1 MAYSAILIVSVFLLL
16 AFAVER
22 VSAWLRLPSVIVL
35 VALGFIAKPA
45 LGVLGYQLDG
55 VDMLVPLLGA
65 VGLILIVLEGAFDI
79 ELRRDRLALAGRAL
93 GMALVSLLFYMA
105 VFAALAMLVLGWPLF
120 TSLLLAVPFAII
132 SSAVAIP
139 SSQSQPAA
147 VREFVVY
154 ESSISDILGVLLFF
168 AVMHS
173 GGTVG
178 GLLSGLIGGGVLS
191 LLLSLVCSV
200 VLVLVLMRVDGH
212 IRFVPLLAG
221 LFGLYAVGEL
231 LHLSP
236 LIMVLLFGLVL
247 NNPRLIVRIPGL
259 RGWMDE
265 SYETTLDQFKVL
277 VQELTFAVRGVF
289 FILLGYWTELA
300 DLLAWQAWLTA
311 ALALAVIYGG
321 RRLLL
326 KLARQQAAE
335 VLLWFAPRGLITV
348 LLFLNVQTLSLSDTQ
363 GAMAVPPLPDYFSGA
378 VLIVV
383 LVSTALV
390 AMARRQTEA
399 AEPTTMNSSS

>member
-1 MAYSAILIVSVFLLL
+1 MAYSAILIVSIFLLL

-22 VSAWLRLPSVIVL
+22 VSALLRLPSVIVL
-35 VALGFIAKPA
+35 VGLGFIAKPL
-45 LGVLGYQLDG
+45 LGLLGYQLDG
-55 VDMLVPLLGA
+55 VDVLVPVLGA

-79 ELRRDRLALAGRAL
+79 ELRRDRLPLAGRAF
-93 GMALVSLLFYMA
+93 GMALASLLFYMA
-105 VFAALAMLVLGWPLF
+105 VFAALAMLVLGWTLF
-120 TSLLLAVPFAII
+120 TAMLLAVPFAII

-139 SSQSQPAA
+139 SSQSQPGP

-173 GGTVG
+173 GGTVV

-191 LLLSLVCSV
+191 LLLSAVCSV
-200 VLVLVLMRVDGH
+200 GLVLVLMRVDGH

-247 NNPRLIVRIPGL
+247 NNPSLIARIPGL
-259 RGWMDE
+259 RGWMDA
-265 SYETTLDQFKVL
+265 SYDTTLDQFKVL

-300 DLLAWQAWLTA
+300 DLVAWQAWATA

-326 KLARQQAAE
+326 AFARQQAAD

-348 LLFLNVQTLSLSDTQ
+348 LLFLNVQALSQSEAQ
-363 GAMAVPPLPDYFSGA
+363 GAMAVPPLPTYFTGA

-390 AMARRQTEA
+390 AMARRQAGATGA
-399 AEPTTMNSSS
+399 STLNSSS

>member
-22 VSAWLRLPSVIVL
+22 VSARLRLPSVIVL
-35 VALGFIAKPA
+35 VGLGFIAKPL
-45 LGVLGYQLDG
+45 LGLLGRQLDG
-55 VDMLVPLLGA
+55 VDVLVPVLGA

-79 ELRRDRLALAGRAL
+79 ELRRDRLPLATRAL
-93 GMALVSLLFYMA
+93 GTAGIGLLFYMA
-105 VFAALAMLVLGWPLF
+105 VFAALAMLVLDWAFFPA
-120 TSLLLAVPFAII
+120 LLLSVPFAII

-139 SSQSQPAA
+139 SSQSQPAP

-154 ESSISDILGVLLFF
+154 ESSISDILGVLVFF
-168 AVMHS
+168 ALMHS
-173 GGTVG
+173 GGTVA

-200 VLVLVLMRVDGH
+200 GLVLVLMRVDGH

-236 LIMVLLFGLVL
+236 LIMVLLFGLAL
-247 NNPRLIVRIPGL
+247 NNPALITRIPGL
-259 RGWMDE
+259 RGWMDDR
-265 SYETTLDQFKVL
+265 YDATLDQFKVL

-300 DLLAWQAWLTA
+300 DLVAWQAWATA
-311 ALALAVIYGG
+311 LLALAVIYGG

-326 KLARQQAAE
+326 AFARQAAADA
-335 VLLWFAPRGLITV
+335 LLWFAPRGLITV
-348 LLFLNVQTLSLSDTQ
+348 LLFLNVQALSQSESHPP
-363 GAMAVPPLPDYFSGA
+363 GAMSVPPLPAYFTGA

-390 AMARRQTEA
+390 ALARRKPQTS
-399 AEPTTMNSSS
+399 NIDSSP

>member
-1 MAYSAILIVSVFLLL
+1 MAYSAILIVSIFLLL

-22 VSAWLRLPSVIVL
+22 VSAWLGLPSVIVL
-35 VALGFIAKPA
+35 VGLGFIAKPL
-45 LGVLGYQLDG
+45 LGLLGYHLNG
-55 VDMLVPLLGA
+55 VDVLVPVLGA

-79 ELRRDRLALAGRAL
+79 ELRRDRLPLAGRAF
-93 GMALVSLLFYMA
+93 GMALTSLLFYMA
-105 VFAALAMLVLGWPLF
+105 VFAALAMLVLGWTLF
-120 TSLLLAVPFAII
+120 TALLLAVPFAII

-139 SSQSQPAA
+139 SSQSQPGP

-154 ESSISDILGVLLFF
+154 ESSISDILGVLVFF
-168 AVMHS
+168 ALMHS

-178 GLLSGLIGGGVLS
+178 GLLAGLIGGGVLS
-191 LLLSLVCSV
+191 LLLSAVCSV
-200 VLVLVLMRVDGH
+200 GLVLVLMRVDGH

-231 LHLSP
+231 FHLSP

-247 NNPRLIVRIPGL
+247 NNPRLIARIPGL

-265 SYETTLDQFKVL
+265 SYDATLDQFKVL

-300 DLLAWQAWLTA
+300 DLVAWQAWATA

-326 KLARQQAAE
+326 AFARQQAAD

-348 LLFLNVQTLSLSDTQ
+348 LLFLNVQALSQSNAQ
-363 GAMAVPPLPDYFSGA
+363 AAMAVPPLPTYFTGA

-390 AMARRQTEA
+390 AMARRQAIA
-399 AEPTTMNSSS
+399 AGASTLNSSS

>member
-1 MAYSAILIVSVFLLL
+1 MAYSAILIVSIFLLL

-22 VSAWLRLPSVIVL
+22 VSALLRLPSVIVL
-35 VALGFIAKPA
+35 VAVGFVAKPLLA
-45 LGVLGYQLDG
+45 ALGYQLDG
-55 VDMLVPLLGA
+55 VGVLVPVLGA
-65 VGLILIVLEGAFDI
+65 IGLILIVLEGAFDI
-79 ELRRDRLALAGRAL
+79 ELRRDRLPLAGRAF
-93 GMALVSLLFYMA
+93 GMALASLLFYMA
-105 VFAALAMLVLGWPLF
+105 VFAALAMLVLGWSLF
-120 TSLLLAVPFAII
+120 SALLLAVPFAII

-139 SSQSQPAA
+139 SSQSQPGS

-154 ESSISDILGVLLFF
+154 ESSISDILGVLVFF
-168 AVMHS
+168 ALMNS
-173 GGTVG
+173 GGTVV

-191 LLLSLVCSV
+191 LLLSAVCSIG
-200 VLVLVLMRVDGH
+200 LVLVLMRIDGH

-247 NNPRLIVRIPGL
+247 NNPSLIARIPGL
-259 RGWMDE
+259 RGWMDA
-265 SYETTLDQFKVL
+265 SYDTTLDQFKVL

-300 DLLAWQAWLTA
+300 DLLAWQAWMTA
-311 ALALAVIYGG
+311 ALALVVIYGG

-326 KLARQQAAE
+326 AFARQPAADL
-335 VLLWFAPRGLITV
+335 LLWFAPRGLITV
-348 LLFLNVQTLSLSDTQ
+348 LLFLNVQALHESEAS
-363 GAMAVPPLPDYFSGA
+363 GAMAVPSLPDYFSGA

-390 AMARRQTEA
+390 AMARRQADAPGPSTL
-399 AEPTTMNSSS
+399 NSST

>member
-22 VSAWLRLPSVIVL
+22 VSALLRIPSVIVL
-35 VALGFIAKPA
+35 VGLGFIAKPLLGA
-45 LGVLGYQLDG
+45 LGYHLDG
-55 VDMLVPLLGA
+55 VDVLVPVLGA

-79 ELRRDRLALAGRAL
+79 ELRRDRLPLAGRAF
-93 GMALVSLLFYMA
+93 GMALASLLLYMA
-105 VFAALAMLVLGWPLF
+105 VFAALAMLVLGWTLF
-120 TSLLLAVPFAII
+120 TALLLAVPFAII

-139 SSQSQPAA
+139 SSQSQPGP

-191 LLLSLVCSV
+191 LLLSAVCSV
-200 VLVLVLMRVDGH
+200 ALVLVLMRVDGH

-247 NNPRLIVRIPGL
+247 NNPRLIARIPGL
-259 RGWMDE
+259 RGWMDD
-265 SYETTLDQFKVL
+265 SYDTTLDQFKVL

-326 KLARQQAAE
+326 MLARQQAAE

-348 LLFLNVQTLSLSDTQ
+348 LLFLNVQALSLSDAP
-363 GAMAVPPLPDYFSGA
+363 GAMAVPPLPAYFSGA

-390 AMARRQTEA
+390 AMARRQAGA
-399 AEPTTMNSSS
+399 AGASTLNSSS

>member
-22 VSAWLRLPSVIVL
+22 VSALLRIPSVIVL
-35 VALGFIAKPA
+35 VGLGFIAKPL
-45 LGVLGYQLDG
+45 LGVLGYRLDG
-55 VDMLVPLLGA
+55 VNVLVPVLGA

-79 ELRRDRLALAGRAL
+79 ELRRDRLPLACRAFGMALAG
-93 GMALVSLLFYMA
+93 LLFYTA

-120 TSLLLAVPFAII
+120 TALLLAVPFAII

-139 SSQSQPAA
+139 SSQSQPGT

-168 AVMHS
+168 AVMNS
-173 GGTVG
+173 GGTAG

-191 LLLSLVCSV
+191 LLLSAVCSV
-200 VLVLVLMRVDGH
+200 GLVFVLMRVDGH

-247 NNPRLIVRIPGL
+247 NNPRLIARIPGL
-259 RGWMDE
+259 RGWMDD
-265 SYETTLDQFKVL
+265 SYDTTLDQFKVL

-326 KLARQQAAE
+326 TLARQQAAE

-348 LLFLNVQTLSLSDTQ
+348 LLFLNVQALSQSDAQ
-363 GAMAVPPLPDYFSGA
+363 GAMAVPPLPAYFPGA

-390 AMARRQTEA
+390 AMARRPAGA
-399 AEPTTMNSSS
+399 AGASTLNSSS

>member
-22 VSAWLRLPSVIVL
+22 VSALLRIPSVIVL
-35 VALGFIAKPA
+35 VGLGFIAKPL
-45 LGVLGYQLDG
+45 LGMLGYQLDG
-55 VDMLVPLLGA
+55 VDVLVPVLGA

-79 ELRRDRLALAGRAL
+79 ELRRDRLPLAGRAF
-93 GMALVSLLFYMA
+93 GMALAGLLFYTA
-105 VFAALAMLVLGWPLF
+105 VFAALAMLVLGWPLL
-120 TSLLLAVPFAII
+120 TALLLAVPFAII

-139 SSQSQPAA
+139 SSQSQPGT

-168 AVMHS
+168 AVMNS
-173 GGTVG
+173 GGTAG

-191 LLLSLVCSV
+191 LLLSAVCSV
-200 VLVLVLMRVDGH
+200 GLVFVLMRVDGH

-247 NNPRLIVRIPGL
+247 NNPRLIARIPGL
-259 RGWMDE
+259 RGWMDD
-265 SYETTLDQFKVL
+265 SYDATLDQFKVL

-326 KLARQQAAE
+326 TLARQQAAE

-348 LLFLNVQTLSLSDTQ
+348 LLFLNVQALSQSDAQ
-363 GAMAVPPLPDYFSGA
+363 GAMAVPPLPAYFPGA

-390 AMARRQTEA
+390 AMARRPAGA
-399 AEPTTMNSSS
+399 AGASTLNSSS

>member
-22 VSAWLRLPSVIVL
+22 VSALLRIPSVIVL
-35 VALGFIAKPA
+35 VGLGFIAKPL
-45 LGVLGYQLDG
+45 LGMLDYQLDG
-55 VDMLVPLLGA
+55 VDVLVPVLGA

-79 ELRRDRLALAGRAL
+79 ELRRDRLPLAGRAF
-93 GMALVSLLFYMA
+93 GMALAGLLFYTA
-105 VFAALAMLVLGWPLF
+105 VFAALAMLVLGWPLL
-120 TSLLLAVPFAII
+120 TALLLAVPFAII

-139 SSQSQPAA
+139 SSQSQPGT

-168 AVMHS
+168 AVMNS
-173 GGTVG
+173 GGTAG

-191 LLLSLVCSV
+191 LLLSAVCSV
-200 VLVLVLMRVDGH
+200 GLVFVLMRVDGH

-247 NNPRLIVRIPGL
+247 NNPRLIARIPGL
-259 RGWMDE
+259 RGWMDD
-265 SYETTLDQFKVL
+265 SYDATLDQFKVL

-326 KLARQQAAE
+326 TLARQQAAE

-348 LLFLNVQTLSLSDTQ
+348 LLFLNVQALSQSDAQ
-363 GAMAVPPLPDYFSGA
+363 GAMAVPPLPAYFPGA

-390 AMARRQTEA
+390 AMARRPAGA
-399 AEPTTMNSSS
+399 AGASTLNSSS